1 MRIALV
7 ADSHLSERAPE
18 CLSNWELAGAVVRR
32 LGAELTIHLG
42 DISLDGQ
49 SHPEELRFAA
59 EAVRRWPTPMLCVPG
74 NHDMGDGCGEVPL
87 DRERL
92 ARCRQAFGADRWA
105 VRADRWELIGL
116 NAQLL
121 GTGTPEE
128 EQQWQWLAAHLEQSI
143 EPRHRVLLLHRPLVR
158 PNDAER
164 ARRGRY
170 VLGAASRRL
179 LHSPAYG
186 RLRESLRIVVS
197 GHTHQHLDRCEADV
211 RHVWMPST
219 AFVLPDTMQARV
231 GEKIVGL
238 GLLDIAGGSARI
250 DVLVPDGMTRHQL
263 TDLPVFDE
271 LAREATHVPAGAPQG
286 STITCST
293 RVSERS

>member
-18 CLSNWELAGAVVRR
+18 CVSNWEVAGAVVRR
-32 LGAELTIHLG
+32 MGAELTIHLG

-59 EAVRRWPTPMLCVPG
+59 EAVRRWPTPMICLPG
-74 NHDMGDGCGEVPL
+74 NHDMGDGSGEVPL

-128 EQQWQWLAAHLEQSI
+128 DVAPRTAACARACASSSPATPTSTSI
-143 EPRHRVLLLHRPLVR
+143 
-158 PNDAER
+158 A
-164 ARRGRY
+164 ARRTSGTCGCRRPRSCCPMRCRRA
-170 VLGAASRRL
+170 LPRRWRRQSSRL
-179 LHSPAYG
+179 
-186 RLRESLRIVVS
+186 
-197 GHTHQHLDRCEADV
+197 
-211 RHVWMPST
+211 
-219 AFVLPDTMQARV
+219 
-231 GEKIVGL
+231 
-238 GLLDIAGGSARI
+238 
-250 DVLVPDGMTRHQL
+250 
-263 TDLPVFDE
+263 
-271 LAREATHVPAGAPQG
+271 
-286 STITCST
+286 
-293 RVSERS
+293 